1 MKLFDL
7 KNSKTIPKAFSFF
20 GQDKNLDGGVLEDI
34 VAE

>member
-1 MKLFDL
+1 M
-7 KNSKTIPKAFSFF
+7 KNSTKIPKASSFF